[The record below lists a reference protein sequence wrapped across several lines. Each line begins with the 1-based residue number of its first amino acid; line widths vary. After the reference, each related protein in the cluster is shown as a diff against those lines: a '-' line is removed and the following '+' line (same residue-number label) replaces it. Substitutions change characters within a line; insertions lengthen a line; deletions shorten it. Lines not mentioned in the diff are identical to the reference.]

1 MSDEL
6 KNKNGKVK
14 VMYVRSDDDSDKRTQ
29 NPRTGKGGGRPVL
42 PEPKA
47 VVALPVMTER
57 VRTANV
63 AVNGVVTAMLNATVN
78 VKIHRGVPCLARRA
92 MT

>member
-29 NPRTGKGGGRPVL
+29 NPRTGKGGGRPGTSQ
-42 PEPKA
+42 PKA

-57 VRTANV
+57 VRTAN
-63 AVNGVVTAMLNATVN
+63 AVVNVVVTAM
-78 VKIHRGVPCLARRA
+78 
-92 MT
+92 